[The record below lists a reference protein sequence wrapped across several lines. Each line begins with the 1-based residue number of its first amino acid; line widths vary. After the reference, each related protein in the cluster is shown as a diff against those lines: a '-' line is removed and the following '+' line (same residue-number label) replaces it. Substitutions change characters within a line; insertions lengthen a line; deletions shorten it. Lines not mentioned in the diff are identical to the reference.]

1 MMHVAKH
8 YVADTQAILWYLSG
22 DKRLSQRARAAFRRS
37 RDGYEQILV
46 PSIVLVEAVF
56 ILQRQRVAS
65 EVIGQLLT
73 LPDTPDA
80 GITVYPLTAGVARE
94 CASFGPGAIPEM
106 PDRIIA
112 TTARH
117 LGFPLLT
124 ADPIITQSDLVTVL
138 W

>member
-1 MMHVAKH
+1 MNAAKR
-8 YVADTQAILWYLSG
+8 YVADTQAMLWYLSG
-22 DKRLSQRARAAFRRS
+22 DRRLSSQARACFRRS

-65 EVIGQLLT
+65 EVIGQLLA
-73 LPDTPDA
+73 LPDAADA
-80 GITVYPLTAGVARE
+80 GIAVYLLTAEIARE
-94 CASFGPGAIPEM
+94 CASFGPAVIPEM

-112 TTARH
+112 ATARY
-117 LGFPLLT
+117 LRLPLLT
-124 ADPIITQSDLVTVL
+124 ADPAIAQSELVTVL